1 MNSRFKMLLMILL
14 SFVST
19 QFGQQKTESLQD
31 LISEAI
37 KVSPKIKMLQSKY
50 EVAKTSIEIGT
61 NLPDP
66 VLTLGLI
73 NMPTNSFSFS
83 QEPMTGKILGLSQA
97 IPFPGALSSASDVK
111 SVDTSIVHQEV
122 ADLENKI
129 KNDVSDF
136 YFDLQ
141 LRREEIRL
149 AERSIDLLKQ
159 ISDVVR
165 RKFEVGTASLQNVI
179 QVEVQI
185 TRVKDGI
192 EVLIGKEQ
200 GTLAQ
205 LNALLLR
212 DDTSIIFTTEIT
224 SIKDTKIKTQALLTL
239 ASENRPAL
247 KSINLL
253 VEKAKLM
260 QRKAE
265 FSFYPNFNFG
275 LQYSQRDRNFATGVN
290 FNDFLSVVVGVSLPI
305 NYGGNKTAQVDK
317 ARYLQGLYHD
327 KFNSSLQVLQKAFG
341 KINAKLDALKSRETL
356 IEKSLLPQAEQ
367 EYKSSIADYQV
378 GKIDFVNVIK
388 AEDAI
393 IKINTELAKVRTD
406 YQTNIA
412 QLEFLSGTNFNN

>member
-1 MNSRFKMLLMILL
+1 MNSRLMMLLIIML
-14 SFVST
+14 SFVGT
-19 QFGQQKTESLQD
+19 QFGQQKNESLQD

-37 KVSPKIKMLQSKY
+37 KVSPKIKMLHSKFD
-50 EVAKTSIEIGT
+50 VAKSSIEIGT

-66 VLTLGLI
+66 VLTLGVV

-97 IPFPGALSSASDVK
+97 IPFPGALRSASDVK
-111 SVDTSIVHQEV
+111 SVDTSIVHQET

-149 AERSIDLLKQ
+149 SRKSIVLLKQ

-165 RKFEVGTASLQNVI
+165 RKFEVGTASLQNVV

-185 TRVKDGI
+185 TRVKDRI
-192 EVLIGKEQ
+192 EVLKGKEQ
-200 GTLAQ
+200 ATLAQ

-212 DDTSIIFTTEIT
+212 DDASKVFTIEIT
-224 SIKDTKIKTQALLTL
+224 PIKNTNVKTAALLSL
-239 ASENRPAL
+239 ASKNRPAL

-265 FSFYPNFNFG
+265 FSFYPNFKFG
-275 LQYSQRDRNFATGVN
+275 LQYSQRDHNFATGVN
-290 FNDFLSVVVGVSLPI
+290 FSDFLSVVVGVSLPI
-305 NYGGNKTAQVDK
+305 NYGGNKTAKVDR

-341 KINAKLDALKSRETL
+341 KINAKLDELESREVL
-356 IEKSLLPQAEQ
+356 IEKTLLPQAEQ

-412 QLEFLSGTNFNN
+412 QMEFLSGTNFNN